1 MADSF
6 RKPEPLSFE
15 GNVAENWRRFELE
28 LDIFLAAAHYDKDE
42 KTKAYIML
50 NIAGREAIEKERS
63 FVYSPAV
70 RNEADEIITPA
81 ETKESIEVLKRKFKE
96 ICNPQGNVIMERH
109 KFNVRNQRDGESIQS
124 YVSDLRILADTCEYG
139 TMKDEFIRDKI
150 VCGIISDRVRKQLL
164 KERAL
169 TLDKAVQICQL
180 NELSEDYGKQLSKRE
195 SDKQDVHYIKPK
207 KPLRK
212 RSKLRER
219 A

>member
-1 MADSF
+1 
-6 RKPEPLSFE
+6 
-15 GNVAENWRRFELE
+15 
-28 LDIFLAAAHYDKDE
+28 
-42 KTKAYIML
+42 ML

-70 RNEADEIITPA
+70 RNEANEIITPA

-150 VCGIISDRVRKQLL
+150 VCAWYYIGQGS
-164 KERAL
+164 
-169 TLDKAVQICQL
+169 KAVT
-180 NELSEDYGKQLSKRE
+180 KRK
-195 SDKQDVHYIKPK
+195 ST
-207 KPLRK
+207 RT
-212 RSKLRER
+212 R
-219 A
+219 